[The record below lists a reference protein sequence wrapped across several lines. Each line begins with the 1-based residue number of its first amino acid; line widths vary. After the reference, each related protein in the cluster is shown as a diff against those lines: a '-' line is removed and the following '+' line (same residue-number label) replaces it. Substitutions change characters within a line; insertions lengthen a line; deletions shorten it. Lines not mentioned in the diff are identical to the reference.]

1 MTDSI
6 VNPKK
11 VRHLE
16 KQARLQGFVSEL
28 EISEIADSPEEALA
42 ITELLASKGVEIN
55 PFVQRSRRR
64 RPDEHEH
71 PFVEE
76 IHEQKRN
83 DPVWNYLNQVG
94 SFPLLSRSQEIE
106 YSRQM
111 VLGKNKLLEGAYRS
125 PLIQDFLFR
134 LAEELENGVLNS
146 DDVFDI
152 EPDSDEAQ
160 DDSEL
165 FEVFMDGIQKIAE
178 VQDQI
183 ETEQETLE
191 SADADHRL
199 AIVEQ
204 IRELTDQLV
213 EHAFELNISERQK
226 KSIIDKYREWLNG
239 NSMNGELENFESWE
253 KIFSD
258 AKDSVI
264 ESNYRLVISI
274 AKKYKFTGMELID
287 VIQEGNRGLMKAVDH
302 FDYRKGYKFSTY
314 ATWWIRQAI
323 TRAINDKGKAIRIP
337 ANTRELM
344 NRVNRF
350 SQRYVLEH
358 GFEPQP
364 HEIAESL
371 KLSERKVQQV
381 LSYAMDPISLD
392 RELNDGTDST
402 MADFVADSTA
412 ENPSNSITVK
422 GLRNSLDKLL
432 NGLATKERRVIMMR
446 YGYDDGRKKTLNEI
460 GDIFGISRERVR
472 QIEVRALAKLR
483 HPGRGGTLDDWR
495 FDQGELDDFSD
506 FDSSIG

>member
-1 MTDSI
+1 MTESA
-6 VNPKK
+6 VNSKK
-11 VRHLE
+11 IRHLE

-28 EISEIADSPEEALA
+28 EIQELSDSDTEIVAL
-42 ITELLASKGVEIN
+42 TEVLRSKGVEIN

-64 RPDEHEH
+64 RHGDPEH

-111 VLGKNKLLEGAYRS
+111 VLGKNKLLESAYRS
-125 PLIQDFLFR
+125 AHIQDFLFR
-134 LAEELENGVLNS
+134 LAEELQNGVLNI
-146 DDVFDI
+146 DDLFDV
-152 EPDSDEAQ
+152 EPETAEEQDEG
-160 DDSEL
+160 EL
-165 FEVFMDGIQKIAE
+165 YEIFMNGIQKIAE
-178 VQDQI
+178 VQEQI
-183 ETEQETLE
+183 DDVQEVME
-191 SADADHRL
+191 SSEGESRVAC
-199 AIVEQ
+199 VEK
-204 IRELTDQLV
+204 IRELIDQLV
-213 EHAFELNISERQK
+213 ENAFELNIGERQK
-226 KSIIDKYREWLNG
+226 KSIIDKYREWLKE
-239 NSMNGELENFESWE
+239 NSMNGELENFDSWE

-344 NRVNRF
+344 NRVSRF

-358 GFEPQP
+358 GFEPQA
-364 HEIAESL
+364 HDIAEAL
-371 KLSERKVQQV
+371 KLSERKVEQV
-381 LSYAMDPISLD
+381 LSYAVDPISLD

-402 MADFVADSTA
+402 MADFVADTSA
-412 ENPSNSITVK
+412 ENPSNHITVK

-432 NGLATKERRVIMMR
+432 EGLATKERRVIMMR

-483 HPGRGGTLDDWR
+483 HPGRGGVLDDWR
-495 FDQGELDDFSD
+495 FDQGELDELTDFE
-506 FDSSIG
+506 SSLG

>member
-1 MTDSI
+1 MTESM
-6 VNPKK
+6 VNAKK
-11 VRHLE
+11 IRHLE
-16 KQARLQGFVSEL
+16 KQARLQGFVSDL
-28 EISEIADSPEEALA
+28 EISDIADSENEAKEIREVLTA
-42 ITELLASKGVEIN
+42 KGIEIN

-64 RPDEHEH
+64 RASDADNTL
-71 PFVEE
+71 VEE
-76 IHEQKRN
+76 INDQKRN

-111 VLGKNKLLEGAYRS
+111 VLGKNKLLESAYRS
-125 PLIQDFLFR
+125 PVIQEFLFR

-152 EPDSDEAQ
+152 EPENADDVDEA
-160 DDSEL
+160 EL
-165 FEVFMDGIQKIAE
+165 FEVFMNGIQRIAE
-178 VQDQI
+178 VQERI
-183 ETEQETLE
+183 EDIQETLE
-191 SADADHRL
+191 SLDGDARTE
-199 AIVEQ
+199 AVEQ
-204 IRELTDQLV
+204 VRDLTDQLV
-213 EHAFELNISERQK
+213 EYAFDLNIGERQK
-226 KSIIDKYREWLNG
+226 KSIVEKYREWLIE
-239 NSMNGELENFESWE
+239 NSMNGELENFDSWE

-344 NRVNRF
+344 NRVSRF

-358 GFEPQP
+358 GFEPQA

-402 MADFVADSTA
+402 MADFVADSSA
-412 ENPSNSITVK
+412 ENPSNTITVK

-432 NGLATKERRVIMMR
+432 GGLATKERRVIMMR

-483 HPGRGGTLDDWR
+483 HPGRGGVLDDWR
-495 FDQGELDDFSD
+495 FDQGELDDFAD
-506 FDSSIG
+506 FESFLG